1 MKVRLI
7 RDSRITVK
15 AGETVEVSSAV
26 ADFLLSVGSA
36 VKAEENPVKRSRKKN
51 DKDAEEVR

>member
-1 MKVRLI
+1 MKVRLV

-36 VKAEENPVKRSRKKN
+36 ELLPQKPKKKETKQEKN
-51 DKDAEEVR
+51 

>member
-1 MKVRLI
+1 MRVRLV

-36 VKAEENPVKRSRKKN
+36 VMAEENPVKRSRKKN
-51 DKDAEEVR
+51 DKDVEAVS